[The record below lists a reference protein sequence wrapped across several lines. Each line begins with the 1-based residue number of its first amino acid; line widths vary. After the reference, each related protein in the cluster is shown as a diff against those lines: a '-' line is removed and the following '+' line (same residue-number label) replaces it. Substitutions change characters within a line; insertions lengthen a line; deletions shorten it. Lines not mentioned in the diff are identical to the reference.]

1 MPVDVA
7 ELQAAAD
14 AAAKAADKAE
24 SDLIKLAENASA
36 ANAALKMGRSA
47 AFTASGLAHKL
58 RVEADGAA
66 RLAGSMPAPAPA
78 PAPAPVKKASKKKAG
93 KKSSSKKANK

>member
-1 MPVDVA
+1 MPADVA

-24 SDLIKLAENASA
+24 NDLMKLAENASA

-78 PAPAPVKKASKKKAG
+78 PAPVKKASKKKAG
-93 KKSSSKKANK
+93 KKSSSKKAKK

>member
-66 RLAGSMPAPAPA
+66 RLAGSMPAPAP
-78 PAPAPVKKASKKKAG
+78 VKKASKKKAG